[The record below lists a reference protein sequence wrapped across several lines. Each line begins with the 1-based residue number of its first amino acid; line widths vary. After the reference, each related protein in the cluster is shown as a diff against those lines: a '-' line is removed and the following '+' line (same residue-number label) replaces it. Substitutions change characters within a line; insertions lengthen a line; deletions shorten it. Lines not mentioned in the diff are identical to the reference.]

1 MTDTAGVE
9 QSVNAGDAR
18 RPPLDPNAQVVLE
31 VEDLK
36 VEFPTADGLVHA
48 VNGVSYQVKAGQTLA
63 IVGESGSGK
72 SVSSMAVMGLH
83 DTKKARISGSIRLDG
98 KELVGASANTFRD
111 LRSETVAMIFQDPQS
126 SLHPFKKVGAQIT
139 EAYRAHHKVSKS
151 VAAKRAVEMLDRV
164 GIPNPARRAKQY
176 PFEFSGG
183 MRQRAMIALGL
194 VNDPKLLIADEP
206 TTALDVTVQAQ
217 ILDLMN
223 DLQREFGSAIIMITH
238 DLAVVAEVADHVMV
252 MYGGRSV
259 EFGTA
264 QQVLANPRHPYTWG
278 LLSSVPSLT
287 ADVGSD
293 LKPIQGSP
301 PSLVHLP
308 SGCSFHPRC
317 DFKER
322 VGGGKCARDLP
333 EFIEVPG
340 EPGRLS
346 RCFLPDPAQ
355 IFATEVAP
363 NLE

>member
-1 MTDTAGVE
+1 MTQTTTSPAGE
-9 QSVNAGDAR
+9 PGTHR
-18 RPPLDPNAQVVLE
+18 RPPLDPNAPVILT

-36 VEFPTADGLVHA
+36 VQFPTEEGLISA

-72 SVSSMAVMGLH
+72 SVSSMAIMGLH
-83 DTKKARISGSIRLDG
+83 NPKSSRISGSIKLDG
-98 KELVGASANTFRD
+98 QELVGASQAEFRK
-111 LRSETVAMIFQDPQS
+111 LRSQTVAMIFQDPQS
-126 SLHPFKKVGAQIT
+126 SLHPFKKVGAQIA
-139 EAYRAHHKVSKS
+139 EAYLAHHKVSKS

-164 GIPNPARRAKQY
+164 GVPNPDRRAKQY

-238 DLAVVAEVADHVMV
+238 DLAVVAEVADHVLV
-252 MYGGRSV
+252 MYAGRSV
-259 EFGTA
+259 EKGTA
-264 QQVLANPRHPYTWG
+264 HQILADPRMPYTWG

-293 LKPIQGSP
+293 LKPIPGNP
-301 PSLVHLP
+301 PSLLNLP
-308 SGCSFHPRC
+308 DGCSFRPRC
-317 DFKER
+317 AYSDR
-322 VGGGKCARDLP
+322 VPDNRCATELP
-333 EFIEVPG
+333 AFDEVPG

-346 RCFLPDPAQ
+346 RCHLADPAA
-355 IFATEVAP
+355 IFADEVAP